1 MGYDSNIKSNKAER
15 RQRSIL
21 LLSMAGLAIAA
32 FVVVSLLHKE
42 DPSNSTYSNAAS
54 VKTISID
61 ANADGSKPK
70 VLRATTE
77 HNGDIKLEA
86 AAALHVA
93 KLDEEVRAIK
103 KTGVIMETDPHAL
116 EITSKLQRATREL
129 IKLRYGEITDR
140 DKNFRVRLELEFQ
153 STIPDFE
160 EKGKDGSITIEMA
173 PIELIPC
180 STWRLAAFSDQS
192 LAIDIAAILFV
203 SYIVCF
209 TQFEIAIFSHAGSL
223 QNNDDNVLLHH
234 PSLHSARKVF
244 NFLEIARTWK
254 SGAFHRN
261 AGHVLQAMSHS
272 DVTKPMPFQ
281 EYRSEYPHKKGTI
294 GYAGRPSGPEFYISI
309 EDNTKN
315 HGPGSQQKKNPYE
328 ADSII
333 GTVVEGMDDVV
344 PRIHTMPGHEFI
356 GDKNKWVLIK
366 RMVILVPGDG
376 PEADKDGY
384 VEFSKSPLELPQ

>member
-1 MGYDSNIKSNKAER
+1 MGYDSNIKSDKAER

-21 LLSMAGLAIAA
+21 LLSMFGLALAA

-42 DPSNSTYSNAAS
+42 NPSNSSSPNAAA

-61 ANADGSKPK
+61 TKADASPK
-70 VLRATTE
+70 ALRATTE
-77 HNGDIKLEA
+77 HNGDDKLEA

-103 KTGVIMETDPHAL
+103 KTGVIMETDEHAL
-116 EITSKLQRATREL
+116 EVTAKLQRATREL

-153 STIPDFE
+153 NTIPDFQ
-160 EKGKDGSITIEMA
+160 EKGKDGTITIEMA
-173 PIELIPC
+173 PIELLPC
-180 STWRLAAFSDQS
+180 S
-192 LAIDIAAILFV
+192 
-203 SYIVCF
+203 
-209 TQFEIAIFSHAGSL
+209 
-223 QNNDDNVLLHH
+223 
-234 PSLHSARKVF
+234 VF

-272 DVTKPMPFQ
+272 AVTKPMPFQ
-281 EYRSEYPHKKGTI
+281 EYRAEYPHKKGTV

-366 RMVILVPGDG
+366 RMIILVPGDG

>member
-21 LLSMAGLAIAA
+21 LLSMAGLALAA
-32 FVVVSLLHKE
+32 FVVVSLLHKG
-42 DPSNSTYSNAAS
+42 DPSNPTYTNTAS

-61 ANADGSKPK
+61 TKAEESKPK
-70 VLRATTE
+70 VLRATTQ
-77 HNGDIKLEA
+77 HNGDAKLEA

-93 KLDEEVRAIK
+93 KLDEEVRALK
-103 KTGVIMETDPHAL
+103 NTGIIMETDPNAL
-116 EITSKLQRATREL
+116 EITAKLQRATREL

-153 STIPDFE
+153 NTIPDFE

-180 STWRLAAFSDQS
+180 S
-192 LAIDIAAILFV
+192 
-203 SYIVCF
+203 
-209 TQFEIAIFSHAGSL
+209 
-223 QNNDDNVLLHH
+223 
-234 PSLHSARKVF
+234 VF

-261 AGHVLQAMSHS
+261 AGHVLQAMTHS
-272 DVTKPMPFQ
+272 AITKSMPFQ
-281 EYRSEYPHKKGTI
+281 EYRSEYPHKKGTV

-315 HGPGSQQKKNPYE
+315 HGPGSQQQKNPYE

-366 RMVILVPGDG
+366 RMIILVPGDG

-384 VEFSKSPLELPQ
+384 VEFSKSPLELSQ